1 MSVKRFYEKGE
12 TIFLQSSPSNCAYII
27 ESGTVEI
34 SDLND
39 GNKVV
44 IGYLKENDIFGE
56 MGLIDNSPRSATA
69 IAYENSVVHVLDKA
83 SFDALSKNNP
93 EALMPIMKVLTFRL
107 RETLKQLNDGYKM
120 PGNNRRDKK

>member
-39 GNKVV
+39 GNKV
-44 IGYLKENDIFGE
+44 
-56 MGLIDNSPRSATA
+56 ATA
-69 IAYENSVVHVLDKA
+69 IAYEYSVVHVLDKA

-120 PGNNRRDKK
+120 PGSNRRDKK